1 MANPDDILN
10 AREARKGTIDRLAA
24 KGGPVVSVRANV
36 PGTEKTNKIARYVVG
51 RFAARFGPDAQ
62 ETLWIDDADGLM
74 FLARYAAIDASTLKA
89 LAVQAEE
96 SRPLG
101 RLADIDVYT
110 PEGKALTR
118 GTLRPCLLCNEYA
131 AVCAR
136 EGRHSVEALLQEMER
151 ITREDAATFAA
162 DLIDGAIRAELDL
175 EPKFGLVTKSSKGSH
190 EDMDYALMKQAK
202 NAIVPHLAAMFTIA
216 LDDDRPAEMFAR
228 ARKEGIEAER
238 AMFSV
243 TGGVN
248 AYEGLIFS
256 MGLAATA
263 AGKAIFGGFPHE
275 SIYEFVSR
283 MAEPLIGELDKK
295 EVGTFGKKAWAENRI
310 GGARLEAA
318 RGFPSVRAAVGLVG
332 NCTRIELHRALCALI
347 GVVEDTTLL
356 KRAASRQR
364 YDEIRSKFTRI
375 DDFAREKMAAL
386 TAECIAEGLS
396 FGGSADL
403 LATSVF
409 LKRIQAQFLFQPS

>member
-1 MANPDDILN
+1 M
-10 AREARKGTIDRLAA
+10 
-24 KGGPVVSVRANV
+24 
-36 PGTEKTNKIARYVVG
+36 
-51 RFAARFGPDAQ
+51 
-62 ETLWIDDADGLM
+62 
-74 FLARYAAIDASTLKA
+74 
-89 LAVQAEE
+89 EE
-96 SRPLG
+96 SSPLG

-110 PEGKALTR
+110 PEGKALSR

-136 EGRHSVEALLQEMER
+136 EGRHTVDQLLKEMER
-151 ITREDAATFAA
+151 IAREDALQFSAS
-162 DLIDGAIRAELDL
+162 LIDGAIRAELDL
-175 EPKFGLVTKSSKGSH
+175 EPKFGLVTKSSRGSH

-202 NAIVPHLAAMFTIA
+202 NAIVPHLAAMFTLA
-216 LDDDRPAEMFAR
+216 LDDDRPADLFAR
-228 ARKEGIEAER
+228 ARKEGLEAER
-238 AMFSV
+238 AMFAV

-248 AYEGLIFS
+248 AYKGLIFS

-263 AGKAIFGGFPHE
+263 AGKAVFGGSPHE
-275 SIYEFVSR
+275 MIYEYVSR
-283 MAEPLIGELDKK
+283 MAEPLVGELDRK

-318 RGFPSVRAAVGLVG
+318 RGFPSVRIAAQLVG
-332 NCTRIELHRALCALI
+332 NCTRVELHRALCALI

-356 KRAASRQR
+356 KRASSRQR
-364 YDEIRSKFTRI
+364 YEEIRMKFARI
-375 DDFAREKMAAL
+375 DDFAREKMALL

-409 LKRIQAQFLFQPS
+409 LKRIQSQFLFQA

>member
-1 MANPDDILN
+1 MANPDDILK
-10 AREARKGTIDRLAA
+10 AREARKGAIDRLA
-24 KGGPVVSVRANV
+24 KNGGPVVSVRANV
-36 PGTEKTNKIARYVVG
+36 PGLEKTTKIARYVVG
-51 RFAARFGPDAQ
+51 RFAARIAPDAK
-62 ETLWIDDADGLM
+62 ETLWIDDADGLT
-74 FLARYAAIDASTLKA
+74 FLARYAAIDAGTLKA
-89 LAVQAEE
+89 HAVQMEE
-96 SRPLG
+96 SSPLG

-136 EGRHSVEALLQEMER
+136 EGRHTVDQLLKEMER
-151 ITREDAATFAA
+151 IAREDALQFSAG
-162 DLIDGAIRAELDL
+162 LIDGAIRAELDL
-175 EPKFGLVTKSSKGSH
+175 EPKFGLVTKSSRGSH

-202 NAIVPHLAAMFTIA
+202 NAIVPHLAAMFTLA
-216 LDDDRPAEMFAR
+216 LDDDRPAELFAR
-228 ARKEGIEAER
+228 ARKEGLEAER
-238 AMFSV
+238 AMFVV

-248 AYEGLIFS
+248 AYKGLIFS

-263 AGKAIFGGFPHE
+263 AGKAVFGGAPHE
-275 SIYEFVSR
+275 MIYEYVSR
-283 MAEPLIGELDKK
+283 MAEPLVGELDRK

-318 RGFPSVRAAVGLVG
+318 RGFPSVRIAAQLVG
-332 NCTRIELHRALCALI
+332 NCTRVELHRALCALI

-356 KRAASRQR
+356 KRAASRTR
-364 YDEIRSKFTRI
+364 YEEIRMKFARI
-375 DDFAREKMAAL
+375 DDFGREKMALL

-409 LKRIQAQFLFQPS
+409 LKRIQAQFHFQP